1 MAYIGNSASI
11 SQYAPQV
18 TYFSGNGSTTAFTL
32 PVGVVSSAQILVFV
46 ANVAQNP
53 SSAYTVSGT
62 TLTFTSAPP
71 TGTNNVWVE
80 YTSLQTNTIAP
91 SAGSV
96 NTNSFGSV
104 TSVPFT
110 GFNSIGTG
118 NSSAMKNRIING
130 QFQISQYN
138 GTSSAT
144 VVDGG
149 MIIDR
154 WKGLSIAQAGVFS
167 AQQLSAS
174 PPVGY
179 SNYLGF
185 TSSGV
190 TTPATGACFGM
201 YQRIEAFN
209 TSDLAW
215 GTANAKTV
223 TLSFWVQASIAG
235 TYTGSIVNSA
245 QSYSYPFSYT
255 ISSANTWQQ
264 VSITIAGP
272 TAGTWIS
279 GTNGTGVQVG
289 FSIGTGS
296 TYAGTAGSWS
306 ANTYYAATGQTNL
319 VGTSSATFYITGVQ
333 LEVGLAATG
342 FEYRQFDTDLSLC
355 QRYYSKSYDLPTV
368 PGTITNVGSIGVA
381 GNGNGSFGEYL
392 QLRFQRPMRSTPT
405 VVQYSPNSGTAGK
418 IYQQGGSDI
427 TASALNIGYNGY
439 NNPGVTLSASTI
451 YTFHYTASA
460 EL

>member
-1 MAYIGNSASI
+1 MPYG
-11 SQYAPQV
+11 QV
-18 TYFSGNGSTTAFTL
+18 
-32 PVGVVSSAQILVFV
+32 LVD
-46 ANVAQNP
+46 
-53 SSAYTVSGT
+53 TVKDS
-62 TLTFTSAPP
+62 L
-71 TGTNNVWVE
+71 NNV
-80 YTSLQTNTIAP
+80 LAP
-91 SAGSV
+91 ASSV
-96 NTNSFGSV
+96 FR
-104 TSVPFT
+104 
-110 GFNSIGTG
+110 
-118 NSSAMKNRIING
+118 NRLING

-201 YQRIEAFN
+201 YQRIESFN

-255 ISSANTWQQ
+255 ISSANTWEQK
-264 VSITIAGP
+264 SITIAGP

-279 GTNGTGVQVG
+279 GTNGTGVQIG
-289 FSIGTGS
+289 FSIGTGA
-296 TYAGTAGSWS
+296 TYAGTAGLWS
-306 ANTYYAATGQTNL
+306 ANTFYAATGQTNL
-319 VGTSSATFYITGVQ
+319 VGTSGATFYITGVQ
-333 LEVGLAATG
+333 LEVGTNATSFDYRPYGTELA
-342 FEYRQFDTDLSLC
+342 LC
-355 QRYYSKSYDLPTV
+355 QRYCYQINSDNAANGGATGLIGAGTGATSSGLARCQTFIPQMRTIPTLLVSNISGLGTDLR
-368 PGTITNVGSIGVA
+368 A
-381 GNGNGSFGEYL
+381 YNGS
-392 QLRFQRPMRSTPT
+392 S
-405 VVQYSPNSGTAGK
+405 VVN
-418 IYQQGGSDI
+418 
-427 TASALNIGYNGY
+427 
-439 NNPGVTLSASTI
+439 VTGIVTNFSTI
-451 YTFHYTASA
+451 NAVQFDANVSSAFTLGNVLTVLWQNNTTGGYIRLTA